1 MNQKSKGN
9 SEVAS
14 SILGN
19 LNTAVLLFDG
29 DLRLTYINPAGELLL
44 AVGAKAVLGKSA
56 GGLVP
61 CPAEPVEER
70 LRESLATRQPFT
82 EREVELRRPDGE
94 LIRVNCT
101 VLPVHQFD
109 ADAELLMEL
118 HQVDRQIRITREEHL
133 ISQHQATQALLRGLA
148 HEIKNPLGG
157 LRGAAQLL
165 ERELPSK
172 ELREYTRIIIDE
184 ADRLQGLLNRMLGPN
199 QLPQL
204 RDVNIHHVLEHVRG
218 LLSAEY
224 PTGPHIVRDYDP
236 SIPDLRAD
244 SDRLIQALLN
254 IARNGAHAA
263 GDTGT
268 LTFRTRVLRQ
278 FTLGNELHRL
288 VLRVEIEDT
297 GPGIPDQL
305 LDRIFF
311 PMVSGRAGGT
321 GLGLPIAQELI
332 NQHGGLIECESRP
345 GLTRFFVYLPLESG
359 DEGGER

>member
-1 MNQKSKGN
+1 MKQKTIGNNQL
-9 SEVAS
+9 AS

-19 LNTAVLLFDG
+19 LNTAVLLFDAE
-29 DLRLTYINPAGELLL
+29 LRLCYINPAGELLL
-44 AVGAKAVLGKSA
+44 AVSANAVLGKGA
-56 GGLVP
+56 GELVT
-61 CPAEPVEER
+61 CPAEPVEVR
-70 LRESLATRQPFT
+70 LRDSLDTRQPFT
-82 EREVELRRPDGE
+82 EREVELCRPDGD

-101 VLPVHQFD
+101 VLPLHQFESD
-109 ADAELLMEL
+109 AQLLMEL

-165 ERELPSK
+165 ERELPSQ

-218 LLSAEY
+218 LLTAEY
-224 PTGPHIVRDYDP
+224 PTGPAINRDYDP

-254 IARNGAHAA
+254 IARNGAEAA
-263 GDTGT
+263 GDAGE
-268 LTFRTRVLRQ
+268 LSFRTRVLRQ

-288 VLRVEIEDT
+288 VLRVEIADT
-297 GPGIPDQL
+297 GPGIPEKL
-305 LDRIFF
+305 LERIFF

-345 GLTRFFVYLPLESG
+345 GSTRFFVYLPLEAHE
-359 DEGGER
+359 EGGQR